1 MSFKFIVLFYIIC
14 LYLDEI
20 NKKIKRENASSI
32 KWALNCPFLII
43 YDPITSDMS
52 VIDRKSSIKPNIDI
66 IHYYTKIGPSE
77 NRRGIKGLINSI
89 Y

>member
-1 MSFKFIVLFYIIC
+1 M
-14 LYLDEI
+14 
-20 NKKIKRENASSI
+20 NRENASSI
-32 KWALNCPFLII
+32 KRALNCPFLII

-66 IHYYTKIGPSE
+66 IHYYTKIEPSE
-77 NRRGIKGLINSI
+77 NSRAIKGLINSN